1 MHVSQRLR
9 GWLRAALF
17 LDLVDSGPPTPPTRK
32 KPLDLIETSVT
43 TRDDRS

>member
-17 LDLVDSGPPTPPTRK
+17 LDLVDSGPPTPPYEK
-32 KPLDLIETSVT
+32 KTFGPDRDLSDHS
-43 TRDDRS
+43 R